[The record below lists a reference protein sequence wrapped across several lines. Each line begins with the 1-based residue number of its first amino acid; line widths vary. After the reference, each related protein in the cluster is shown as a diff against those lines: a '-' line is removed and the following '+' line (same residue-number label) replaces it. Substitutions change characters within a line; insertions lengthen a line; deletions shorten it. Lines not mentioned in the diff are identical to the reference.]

1 MEGKRT
7 PNFSAN
13 LDKKPGFGKV
23 QQHKGLYEVPRLLG
37 TSRAH
42 DMHRL
47 RAEEVGSGFA
57 ESALSTT
64 TDADAPSVKAQQTKL
79 PPQRYCTTHTLF
91 RGFPRT
97 CAFSHQSTV
106 QMMAPTKRIS
116 TPLLLSTLIPQGK
129 RILTVTRRFNTQDHW
144 LCFQTPKGLQ
154 TRLMPSLQ
162 ICNAVHIPFSSL
174 LPSKLQRQTKIH
186 IMVLPGQYILQ
197 RVEVPPRPGDFS
209 TALYHVSKRD
219 PSPCW
224 NKVTRRHPRHF
235 SSLLNLPFSF
245 LQ

>member
-13 LDKKPGFGKV
+13 LDKKPCFGKV

-42 DMHRL
+42 DARRL
-47 RAEEVGSGFA
+47 RAEEVRRSSA
-57 ESALSTT
+57 ESAPSTI
-64 TDADAPSVKAQQTKL
+64 TDTPAVKAQQTKL

-97 CAFSHQSTV
+97 CAISHQSTV
-106 QMMAPTKRIS
+106 QTMAPAKRIS
-116 TPLLLSTLIPQGK
+116 SPLLLSALIPQGE
-129 RILTVTRRFNTQDHW
+129 RILTVTRHFNTQVYW

-154 TRLMPSLQ
+154 TGMMPSLQ
-162 ICNAVHIPFSSL
+162 ICNAVHIPISHL
-174 LPSKLQRQTKIH
+174 LPSELLRQTKIH

-197 RVEVPPRPGDFS
+197 RVEVSPRPGAFS
-209 TALYHVSKRD
+209 TARYRVSKRD
-219 PSPCW
+219 PSP
-224 NKVTRRHPRHF
+224 
-235 SSLLNLPFSF
+235 
-245 LQ
+245 